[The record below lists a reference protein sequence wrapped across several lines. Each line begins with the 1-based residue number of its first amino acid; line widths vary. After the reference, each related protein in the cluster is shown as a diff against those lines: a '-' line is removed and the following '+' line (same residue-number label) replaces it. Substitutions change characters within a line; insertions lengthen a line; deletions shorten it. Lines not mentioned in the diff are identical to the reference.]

1 MDGTYGNVYHQGRTA
16 SPIRPLTLDFFL
28 NRTPGTPTVY
38 QTNINRTKTKKWVE
52 AKVQNYDG
60 DDWGDDYDDEEPE
73 EPPPPS
79 KPTGLRQPG
88 QGATEHAPVTSPY
101 GQTPT
106 PHTVG
111 PRAMP
116 MSSHV
121 RKTSTGLRTPSGAP
135 PLHVQTQQH
144 QTNFPNEQGYS
155 SASGG
160 TSVIPS
166 ATGYASP
173 EPPNAP
179 GPAMSPSAQSRGRSS
194 SSTQAPGTVAS
205 ARFPPRKSS
214 MSRQDMPD
222 AADVSSPRTG
232 SRPGSSS
239 NSARPWMDQRT
250 NSPGQA
256 TNASNKPLPFVR
268 PADIYRRM
276 EEEKQRTS
284 LDSSRPSMDS
294 NDGGALRSPT
304 GERRRASLERDDLNS
319 DASRGL
325 KTTLAPVAERRSEYG
340 MDRLMSDA
348 NNNTPDTS
356 SAQNHMDDARGN
368 YITEEQSRQNKLELQ
383 NTRRL
388 SVSPQLPDL
397 TRLSGFGEDFF
408 GSSRSTQEQPQYFL
422 ENPEPLTGSRGP
434 YTAENSVSDQPHRAP
449 SLIEGPALATS
460 QESKNLA
467 TQPVSTSPTE
477 ANAAANSG
485 GFGAAH
491 NQMTSAASRAPRP
504 SIPGGWV
511 SETTNFGS
519 EAPTPME
526 STDLPSRQLSPPQE
540 EVSPVTESGE
550 DLVPTTAVK
559 QAQPLDTTP
568 KMVPQADGF
577 GGATG
582 KHDQDVANE
591 VAPTG
596 PASHATP
603 MSLPPLQTS
612 EPEPLSDIQRENTNS
627 TSTTSQ
633 PEVSPSQFVPTAPLN
648 PRRIETSDGT
658 FIATMPPRNLTMS
671 SIETASPNES
681 DRLRDDIMKSL
692 NASPIHS
699 AGAGALLGP
708 SSGSLDSAARES
720 TYLSGVYDDY
730 LGPTEDKSLQ
740 ETGQATKDA
749 GKNNQPIYQLPSEM
763 DTETS
768 SFPVPPSNQPPP
780 ETTTRVPTSKRRFS
794 WEGGPEEVSV
804 SPTTDTNAPFFGA
817 DTSRDPAKSSTSSQ
831 SGPTATVTV
840 EPSTAPAPAVHIAA
854 DNDGNMSHQVS
865 MVSSRGPEGLGIAG
879 LEPPSPVSI
888 LSNRKS
894 LVSPGLDNSR
904 RLSLAD
910 EKSLMEEASQPP
922 SPPQAQHPA
931 LFQAPEAEEPMN
943 AAPAPQVAIGRASSY
958 PISWAEILSL
968 PTLPMRAEMFEEAR
982 VQYAEM
988 DSGLSNW
995 LLHMQ
1000 SNVDDMNAAGSQ
1012 TDLPLAQSPTS
1023 AGAHG
1028 QQPYYQQYLNASNPK
1043 IDTVPSPGLG
1053 RQSTGNMLHG
1063 QQSSTGF
1070 GAHNQV
1076 GTKSKEL
1083 LQAAAGFANKG
1094 TRTGIKS
1101 GMKLF
1106 NKGKSKFRGGSNGG
1120 DKVFQ

>member
-1 MDGTYGNVYHQGRTA
+1 
-16 SPIRPLTLDFFL
+16 
-28 NRTPGTPTVY
+28 
-38 QTNINRTKTKKWVE
+38 
-52 AKVQNYDG
+52 
-60 DDWGDDYDDEEPE
+60 
-73 EPPPPS
+73 
-79 KPTGLRQPG
+79 
-88 QGATEHAPVTSPY
+88 
-101 GQTPT
+101 
-106 PHTVG
+106 
-111 PRAMP
+111 
-116 MSSHV
+116 
-121 RKTSTGLRTPSGAP
+121 
-135 PLHVQTQQH
+135 
-144 QTNFPNEQGYS
+144 
-155 SASGG
+155 
-160 TSVIPS
+160 
-166 ATGYASP
+166 
-173 EPPNAP
+173 
-179 GPAMSPSAQSRGRSS
+179 
-194 SSTQAPGTVAS
+194 
-205 ARFPPRKSS
+205 
-214 MSRQDMPD
+214 
-222 AADVSSPRTG
+222 
-232 SRPGSSS
+232 
-239 NSARPWMDQRT
+239 MDQRT
-250 NSPGQA
+250 NSPGHA
-256 TNASNKPLPFVR
+256 ANASGKPLPFVR

-294 NDGGALRSPT
+294 NDGSALRSPT
-304 GERRRASLERDDLNS
+304 GERRRGSLERDDLGA

-340 MDRLMSDA
+340 MDRLMSNS

-356 SAQNHMDDARGN
+356 SAQNPVDGAREN

-388 SVSPQLPDL
+388 SVSPQLPNL

-408 GSSRSTQEQPQYFL
+408 GGSHSTQEQPQYFA
-422 ENPEPLTGSRGP
+422 EHPEPITGSHGP
-434 YTAENSVSDQPHRAP
+434 YTTENSVSDQPHRAP
-449 SLIEGPALATS
+449 SLLEGPALAAS
-460 QESKNLA
+460 QESKDLA
-467 TQPVSTSPTE
+467 TQPASTSPKE
-477 ANAAANSG
+477 ANPVATSG
-485 GFGAAH
+485 GFGGAH
-491 NQMTSAASRAPRP
+491 NQTTSAAPRGPRP

-526 STDLPSRQLSPPQE
+526 NTELPSRQLSPPQE

-550 DLVPTTAVK
+550 DLAPTTAVK

-568 KMVPQADGF
+568 KMAPQTDGF

-582 KHDQDVANE
+582 QHDQDVANE
-591 VAPTG
+591 VAHTG
-596 PASHATP
+596 PAAHTIP
-603 MSLPPLQTS
+603 QSLPPLQTS
-612 EPEPLSDIQRENTNS
+612 DPEPLSNMQRENTNS

-648 PRRIETSDGT
+648 PRRIETSEGT

-730 LGPTEDKSLQ
+730 LGPAEDKSLQ
-740 ETGQATKDA
+740 ETGQAMKDA
-749 GKNNQPIYQLPSEM
+749 GKNNQSLYRLPSQTDM
-763 DTETS
+763 DTS

-780 ETTTRVPTSKRRFS
+780 ETTRVPTFKRRFS
-794 WEGGPEEVSV
+794 WEGGPGEVSV
-804 SPTTDTNAPFFGA
+804 SPTTDTNAPFCGA
-817 DTSRDPAKSSTSSQ
+817 DTSQDPAKSSTSSQ

-840 EPSTAPAPAVHIAA
+840 EPSTGPTPAVHIAA

-879 LEPPSPVSI
+879 LEPPSPVSV

-894 LVSPGLDNSR
+894 LVSPGIDNSR

-931 LFQAPEAEEPMN
+931 LLQAPAAEEPMN
-943 AAPAPQVAIGRASSY
+943 PTPAPQAGIGRASSY
-958 PISWAEILSL
+958 PLAWAEILSL
-968 PTLPMRAEMFEEAR
+968 PTLPMRAEKFEEAR

-1000 SNVDDMNAAGSQ
+1000 GQADSTNAAGSQ

-1023 AGAHG
+1023 
-1028 QQPYYQQYLNASNPK
+1028 QQPYYQQYLNASNPNL
-1043 IDTVPSPGLG
+1043 DTVPSPGLG

-1070 GAHNQV
+1070 GATPNQV

-1094 TRTGIKS
+1094 TRTGFKS